1 MLCDDEGVSA
11 VPPSAPV
18 RIVSPALR
26 HGAVVL
32 WVVAV
37 VLVPLGLLTGGPD
50 TAVFVPVPSVFT
62 ALVAWVV
69 LWRPHIA
76 LTDDAL
82 VVVDVR
88 RTTTYAWRR
97 VTDVRTRYG
106 LEVVSSEG
114 TRRVWIA
121 PRSTARLRIVDGGPA
136 GPARAGER
144 SGGAP
149 SVDLD
154 VAAAAIRARIPVD
167 APTDAAPPA
176 TVTPAPIVHR
186 AHGWAVTAMIVLGI
200 AASMAGARL

>member
-1 MLCDDEGVSA
+1 
-11 VPPSAPV
+11 
-18 RIVSPALR
+18 
-26 HGAVVL
+26 
-32 WVVAV
+32 
-37 VLVPLGLLTGGPD
+37 
-50 TAVFVPVPSVFT
+50 VPVPSVFT

-69 LWRPHIA
+69 LWRPHVA

-106 LEVVSSEG
+106 LEVLSSEG

-121 PRSTARLRIVDGGPA
+121 PRSTARLRVVPA
-136 GPARAGER
+136 GARP
-144 SGGAP
+144 GGTAP
-149 SVDLD
+149 VDLD
-154 VAAAAIRARIPVD
+154 VAAAAMRARIPVD
-167 APTDAAPPA
+167 APTDAPPPA

-186 AHGWAVTAMIVLGI
+186 AHGWAVTALVVLGI

>member
-26 HGAVVL
+26 RGAVVL

-37 VLVPLGLLTGGPD
+37 VLVPLGLVTGGPG

-69 LWRPHIA
+69 LWRPHVA

-121 PRSTARLRIVDGGPA
+121 PRSTARLRVVGAGGPEA
-136 GPARAGER
+136 PAVGER
-144 SGGAP
+144 SGGP
-149 SVDLD
+149 SSVDLD
-154 VAAAAIRARIPVD
+154 VAAGVIRARIPVD

-176 TVTPAPIVHR
+176 TVTAAPIVHR
-186 AHGWAVTAMIVLGI
+186 AHGWAVTALVVLGI

>member
-1 MLCDDEGVSA
+1 VLCDDEDVSA

-26 HGAVVL
+26 RGAVVL

-37 VLVPLGLLTGGPD
+37 VLVPLGLVTGGPG

-69 LWRPHIA
+69 LWRPHVA

-106 LEVVSSEG
+106 LDVLSSEG

-121 PRSTARLRIVDGGPA
+121 PRATARLRVVGAGGPGVA
-136 GPARAGER
+136 ER
-144 SGGAP
+144 SGGP
-149 SVDLD
+149 SSVDLD
-154 VAAAAIRARIPVD
+154 VAADVIRARIPVD
-167 APTDAAPPA
+167 APTGAAPPA
-176 TVTPAPIVHR
+176 TVTAAPIVHR
-186 AHGWAVTAMIVLGI
+186 AHGWAVTALVVLGI

>member
-1 MLCDDEGVSA
+1 VLCDDEGVSA

-26 HGAVVL
+26 RGAVVL

-37 VLVPLGLLTGGPD
+37 VLVPLGLLTGGPG

-76 LTDDAL
+76 LTEDAL

-106 LEVVSSEG
+106 LEVLSSEG

-121 PRSTARLRIVDGGPA
+121 PRSTARLRVVPA
-136 GPARAGER
+136 GARP
-144 SGGAP
+144 GGTAP
-149 SVDLD
+149 VDLD

-167 APTDAAPPA
+167 APTDAPPPA

-186 AHGWAVTAMIVLGI
+186 AHGWAVTALVVLGI

>member
-1 MLCDDEGVSA
+1 VLCDDEGVSA

-26 HGAVVL
+26 RGAVVL

-37 VLVPLGLLTGGPD
+37 VLVPLGLLTGGPG

-69 LWRPHIA
+69 LWRPHVA
-76 LTDDAL
+76 LTEDAL

-97 VTDVRTRYG
+97 VTDVRSRYG
-106 LEVVSSEG
+106 LEVLSSEG

-121 PRSTARLRIVDGGPA
+121 PRSTARLRLVPA
-136 GPARAGER
+136 GTR
-144 SGGAP
+144 SGGTAP
-149 SVDLD
+149 VDLD

-167 APTDAAPPA
+167 APTDAPPPA

-186 AHGWAVTAMIVLGI
+186 AHGWAVTALVVLGI

>member
-26 HGAVVL
+26 RGAVVL

-37 VLVPLGLLTGGPD
+37 VLVPLGLLTGGPG

-97 VTDVRTRYG
+97 VTDVRSRYG

-121 PRSTARLRIVDGGPA
+121 PRSTARLRIDGA
-136 GPARAGER
+136 GAHGVAR
-144 SGGAP
+144 SGGSAP
-149 SVDLD
+149 VALD
-154 VAAAAIRARIPVD
+154 VAAAVIRARVPVD
-167 APTDAAPPA
+167 APTDTAPPA

-186 AHGWAVTAMIVLGI
+186 AHGWAVTALVVLGI